1 MPLIAGRVRE
11 IGLIDRRSRPRDTAD
26 FNRIPG
32 AVVRSCPKSGNFR
45 VEDNA
50 RTSRQRTSSASLITG
65 TPTAGRNE
73 LFNREITRNFRRL
86 GSISKRVTP
95 GSLDNPVSGRI
106 RDGEEPN
113 EFERF
118 EDNES
123 KRTQTSNSLRFFN
136 CFTKQII

>member
-86 GSISKRVTP
+86 GSRNALHRGRSTIPFPGGYVTARSQTNLR
-95 GSLDNPVSGRI
+95 GSRI
-106 RDGEEPN
+106 TRAKERKHRIPFDSLTVLPN
-113 EFERF
+113 
-118 EDNES
+118 
-123 KRTQTSNSLRFFN
+123 K
-136 CFTKQII
+136 